1 MTSVAERPPAETSA
15 APPER
20 VPSGHRGVGAALQ
33 PTLAA
38 YLPALLAEDGLVVVE
53 TDKRTEPQLPL
64 EQRTSRTYGSARLT
78 LFE

>member
-1 MTSVAERPPAETSA
+1 MFDS
-15 APPER
+15 
-20 VPSGHRGVGAALQ
+20 LQ

-53 TDKRTEPQLPL
+53 TDKRTEPELPL
-64 EQRTSRTYGSARLT
+64 EQRTTRTYGSARLT